1 MTRMRSNLLI
11 KTYQGLFCS
20 AILLKHG
27 IDNSCLASLSSP
39 SLANFQHELSTTT
52 KSHNVTLLLPTVAP
66 KVNQHRSHEEQRYI
80 LSVSDAAT
88 TTGTDNIRKRNYIRS
103 HVFWQFD
110 QIVHRTPPHHITV
123 TYFLHLGV
131 HNSIPLCPT
140 LNVDECVIADPHR
153 LWALQVCA
161 IGDPAPYSSLRIS
174 FMLACLLHLSS
185 SSSWRHLLV

>member
-80 LSVSDAAT
+80 LSVSEAAT
-88 TTGTDNIRKRNYIRS
+88 TTGTENIRKRNYTQS
-103 HVFWQFD
+103 HAYFGTSTKLCIAHHPTTSQSPIFSTLAY
-110 QIVHRTPPHHITV
+110 ITPFHFVQP
-123 TYFLHLGV
+123 
-131 HNSIPLCPT
+131 
-140 LNVDECVIADPHR
+140 
-153 LWALQVCA
+153 
-161 IGDPAPYSSLRIS
+161 
-174 FMLACLLHLSS
+174 
-185 SSSWRHLLV
+185 

>member
-11 KTYQGLFCS
+11 KTYKGLFCS

-140 LNVDECVIADPHR
+140 LNVHEGVIADPQR
-153 LWALQVCA
+153 LWVTPPSQ
-161 IGDPAPYSSLRIS
+161 
-174 FMLACLLHLSS
+174 F
-185 SSSWRHLLV
+185 